1 VKRIAE
7 LRRYVAR
14 MRREDKVI
22 GMVPTMGALHA
33 GHAKLI
39 AAARAECGAVV
50 VTIFVNPTQF
60 GPSEDFSRYPRPF
73 EHDVGVCARE
83 GADFIFA
90 PDVAEM
96 YPEPSLTFVETP
108 RIAEHLC
115 GAFRPGHFRGVAT
128 VVTKLM
134 NIVQPD
140 RAYFGEKDF
149 QQLAVIRRLV
159 EDLNLPVT
167 IVPVPTVRESDG
179 LALSS
184 RNVYLSPEERKA
196 AALLA
201 QALHAARLAAE
212 AGETSAAALKA
223 TALATL
229 ALSPLIRVEYVEVV
243 DAREIQPLAAVRPPW
258 RIAAAIRIGATRL
271 IDNVGPSFH

>member
-1 VKRIAE
+1 
-7 LRRYVAR
+7 
-14 MRREDKVI
+14 
-22 GMVPTMGALHA
+22 
-33 GHAKLI
+33 
-39 AAARAECGAVV
+39 
-50 VTIFVNPTQF
+50 VNPTQF